1 MGSIHVI
8 HQDSTRGSSLHS
20 ECSHPITDTFAG
32 EPQQHESRSDVL
44 LHPLTDSLYQA
55 IMSFYQAVM
64 DSLLLV
70 SVFQLATRIR
80 QYVEKTACKIR

>member
-1 MGSIHVI
+1 M
-8 HQDSTRGSSLHS
+8 
-20 ECSHPITDTFAG
+20 
-32 EPQQHESRSDVL
+32 
-44 LHPLTDSLYQA
+44 
-55 IMSFYQAVM
+55 MSFHQAVM